1 MQLPRKEVYLR
12 EKEGEFVFG
21 WSGRESLPA
30 SRDQLPLSREKELL
44 ELRTEIGHLTM
55 ALDRQR
61 KVSVQM
67 ALCNQVERQGRNR
80 AESAWLLCASG
91 FTQWFDSVPV
101 PMACVGQD
109 GLILRVNHYQVNL
122 LGYVRAEL
130 VGRPIG
136 EVLQDSKLV
145 EDILKALEGKTSL
158 PKDRVARVRCRNGD
172 VKPVRVFCE
181 HLAQGVSRGIC
192 CWMHDL
198 SELDRIRSD
207 QQSSEQFFG
216 QMAEHIR
223 EVFWMSTP
231 DKQNILY
238 VSPGYEEVWGRSR
251 ESLYQRPSSFLD
263 AIYPEDRDRVVGA
276 LPLQVKEGGYCEDYR
291 VVRPDQ
297 SIRWIRDRA
306 FPVRDEAGHVYRVV
320 GLAEDVTDLKEA
332 EERLRNRSMRQEILA
347 QIGWLALTEPCLQK
361 VFEGTITH
369 LARAFQLEFIH
380 IFEFKPETNRL
391 RLRAGRGWPTGRG
404 REMEVGS
411 GIDAFLSSTL
421 YAKKPLLVNDLE
433 TDNRFTASVDLCRD
447 QGIVSGINAPIEGR
461 EHPFGVMGVC
471 AQEARVFSHEDAT
484 FVQAIAHI
492 LAAAIERRAAE
503 TRQQDLSKKLAE
515 QKKKLDR
522 LLDTLPVLVWELRL
536 NPLTGELSQ
545 DYASEYSEKMLDYP
559 REELMAHPEL
569 WQERLHPEDRN
580 KVNEEMA
587 EILAGGKPPPI
598 QFRWV
603 GRDGRIVWIESS
615 KQLVTDELGKPV
627 GLRGFAVD
635 VTDRKRE
642 EARREEAEERFLS
655 MLGNIPGV
663 VWELRLDEASG
674 QWLPSFI
681 SDYMETLLGYPKQ
694 FWMKNPQFW
703 VECIHSEDRERVR
716 ETMRRVVLDGKSAIE
731 QFRWVARDGHL
742 VWVESRKSAI
752 WDATGKVIGVRGVT
766 VDITERKRARAERDA
781 AEERFRLF
789 MDHSPALSLIKDE
802 DGCFIYG
809 NAAFQ
814 NWCASLGLDW
824 YGATDLDLFPAEL
837 ARQYQKHDREAL
849 VRNQTTQ
856 VLETAYDHDGK
867 PMYWNVLRFPI
878 HSPQGRFL
886 GVVAIDITER
896 RRLEKELLE
905 ISDREQSRLG
915 QELHDGLCQHIL
927 GIALMSK
934 SLSGRMKKRNLPE
947 AKDVDTICGFLDDAL
962 AVTRGLMQG
971 FHLVN
976 VEGPGGLSA
985 ALEEFAETT
994 SKLFGRKCRFE
1005 PQVRIVIKE
1014 RGVAAHL
1021 FRIAQEATHN
1031 AIKHGHPNQVTI
1043 SLRRVNGSLILAV
1056 ENDGEPLP
1064 EVIAGAG
1071 MGMRTMNYRASLIG
1085 ADLKLE
1091 NRPGGGVIVS
1101 CLLPADRSSQSI
1113 EFA

>member
-1 MQLPRKEVYLR
+1 MR
-12 EKEGEFVFG
+12 EQDSKFPCGL
-21 WSGRESLPA
+21 SGRQSLPA
-30 SRDQLPLSREKELL
+30 SRAALSLSRKQGLL
-44 ELRTEIGHLTM
+44 ELRAENDRLKM
-55 ALDRQR
+55 ALARERQ
-61 KVSVQM
+61 VSVQM
-67 ALCNQVERQGRNR
+67 ALFAQIERRGRNR
-80 AESAWLLCASG
+80 AESAWLLCARG
-91 FTQWFDSVPV
+91 FTQWFESVPI
-101 PMACVGQD
+101 PIICVGPD
-109 GLILRVNHYQVNL
+109 GLILQANHHQLDL

-136 EVLQDSKLV
+136 EVLEDPKLV
-145 EDILKALEGKTSL
+145 DDIVKALDGEAL
-158 PKDRVARVRCRNGD
+158 PKDRVATVRCWNGK
-172 VKPVRVFCE
+172 VKSVRVFCE
-181 HLAQGVSRGIC
+181 PFNQGVSRELC
-192 CWMHDL
+192 CCMHDL
-198 SELDRIRSD
+198 SDSNRIRFD
-207 QQSSEQFFG
+207 QQSTDQFFG
-216 QMAEHIR
+216 QIAEHIR

-231 DKQNILY
+231 DNQTMLY
-238 VSPGYEEVWGRSR
+238 VSPGYEEIWGRSR
-251 ESLYQRPSSFLD
+251 ESLYERPSSFLD

-276 LPLQVKEGGYCEDYR
+276 LPLQVKEGGYCEEYR

-306 FPVRDEAGHVYRVV
+306 FPVRDEAGQVYRVV
-320 GLAEDVTDLKEA
+320 GLAEDVTDLREA

-347 QIGWLALTEPCLQK
+347 QIGWLALSEACLQE
-361 VFEGTITH
+361 VFDGTITH
-369 LARAFQLEFIH
+369 VAEAFQLKFVQ
-380 IFEFKPETNRL
+380 IFEFNPTKNRL
-391 RLRAGRGWPTGRG
+391 RLRAGRGWQAGRAG
-404 REMEVGS
+404 GMEVES
-411 GIDAFLSSTL
+411 SIDSLLGFTLHSRKPVRVADLETETRFTAPVAFLS
-421 YAKKPLLVNDLE
+421 E
-433 TDNRFTASVDLCRD
+433 
-447 QGIVSGINAPIEGR
+447 QGIVSGLSVPIEGR
-461 EHPFGVMGVC
+461 EHPFGVIGVYG
-471 AQEARVFSHEDAT
+471 QEARVFNHEDAT

-492 LAAAIERRAAE
+492 LAAAIRRRAAE
-503 TRQQDLSKKLAE
+503 TRQQELSKKLAE
-515 QKKKLDR
+515 QKEKLDR
-522 LLDTLPVLVWELRL
+522 LLDTLPILVWELRL

-545 DYASEYSEKMLDYP
+545 DYVSAYSEKMLDYP
-559 REELMAHPEL
+559 REKLMAKPEL

-587 EILAGGKPPPI
+587 EILAGRKPPPI
-598 QFRWV
+598 QFRWL
-603 GRDGRIVWIESS
+603 GREGRIVWIESS
-615 KQLVTDELGKPV
+615 KQLVMDESGKPV
-627 GLRGFAVD
+627 GLRGFAID
-635 VTDRKRE
+635 VTARKLE

-663 VWELRLDEASG
+663 VWELRLDEATG
-674 QWLPSFI
+674 QWVPSFI
-681 SDYMETLLGYPKQ
+681 SDYLETLLGYPKRL
-694 FWMKNPQFW
+694 WMKNPQFW
-703 VECIHSEDRERVR
+703 IECIHSEDRGRVR
-716 ETMRRVVLDGKSAIE
+716 ETMRRVVSDGESAVE

-742 VWVESRKSAI
+742 IWVESRKSAI
-752 WDATGKVIGVRGVT
+752 RDASGKVIGMRGVT
-766 VDITERKRARAERDA
+766 VDITERKRTRAERDA

-802 DGCFIYG
+802 EGRFIYG

-814 NWCASLGLDW
+814 NWCASLRLDW
-824 YGATDLDLFPAEL
+824 YGATDLDLFPTEL
-837 ARQYQKHDREAL
+837 ANQYQKHDRDAL
-849 VRNQTTQ
+849 VGNQTTQ

-878 HSPQGRFL
+878 HSPQGTFL

-934 SLSGRMKKRNLPE
+934 TLSGRMRRKNLPE
-947 AKDVDTICGFLDDAL
+947 ANDVDTICGFLDEAL

-976 VEGPGGLSA
+976 VKGPGGLPA
-985 ALEEFAETT
+985 ALQEFAETT
-994 SKLFGRKCRFE
+994 SKLFGRNCRFD

-1014 RGVAAHL
+1014 SGVAAHL

-1043 SLRRVNGSLILAV
+1043 SLSRVNGSLLLAV

-1064 EVIAGAG
+1064 ESIAGAG
-1071 MGMRTMNYRASLIG
+1071 MGMRTMHYRASLIG

-1113 EFA
+1113 QFT